1 MREDSTQAVE
11 LGSFIF
17 FYFFCFVLFF
27 WTFFFPRQVEYIAEY
42 CRRSETAR
50 ERERERE
57 RERKVRERE
66 KETDETERSDSKKS
80 LRQGE
85 EKS

>member
-1 MREDSTQAVE
+1 MREGSTQAVE
-11 LGSFIF
+11 LGTFFF
-17 FYFFCFVLFF
+17 FYFFCFFVFF
-27 WTFFFPRQVEYIAEY
+27 LVPFSFHAKLNTVRN
-42 CRRSETAR
+42 TAGDQKQQ

-57 RERKVRERE
+57 RERVRQTE
-66 KETDETERSDSKKS
+66 ETERSDSKKS

>member
-1 MREDSTQAVE
+1 MREGSTQAVE
-11 LGSFIF
+11 LGTF
-17 FYFFCFVLFF
+17 FFFC
-27 WTFFFPRQVEYIAEY
+27 FFFPRQVEYSAEY

-50 ERERERE
+50 ERV
-57 RERKVRERE
+57 RKERERE
-66 KETDETERSDSKKS
+66 KETEETERSDSKKS